1 MSEGETPEAQS
12 VEETGV
18 AEPVKHRRGGPIW
31 FVLRWSSRVLFTLLG
46 IVALAVI
53 FLHTPPGRQFIVD
66 QLSSYAPASGLKVKV
81 GDIDG
86 SVLWGSTLKNVR
98 FYDKN
103 KKLFLE
109 IPEIELNWRPYK
121 FPFIGLDIRHLIAH
135 DGTLHAVPQFVPG
148 NPDAPILPNFDIRV
162 DQFVV
167 DNLHVDKGLAG
178 DERTVNLRA
187 KTDIRNGL
195 VYFKANGSLGGGD
208 HLAAL
213 IHAQPDRNIFKADVN
228 IDAPKGGLIATM
240 ANSTKGFTID
250 IRGDGTWKRWDGAIL
265 AEQESKRLVALAL
278 HNTNGKY
285 SIAGQIR
292 PDGHVKGLAG
302 KALGDLVSVAAI
314 GTLKQSILVGNFALR
329 SKALTLDAG
338 GAIDLNDN
346 IFEDLAIKAKLADP
360 SLMGGTTKIGNAQLD
375 ATMNGAFNSFSAK
388 HQLRIGE
395 LDLGKTS
402 VKGITQSGVARYDG
416 TRWSA
421 PLDLRV
427 KRVITGNKAI
437 DPRLTNGRAT
447 GLLQLKGDTL
457 TADSLAVAFDNLKAT
472 LALKADLA
480 KSNIEVSGP
489 VEAHGFVL
497 DNIGTL
503 DLGAKF
509 RFRFND
515 GPWTLRANVTGRM
528 PRVTN
533 GTLEEIA
540 GTNIRFDGGLGLS
553 NTGLIQVDNF
563 KLRASKL
570 QLDLNGRMGGNNATL
585 AGTGRHTKYGPFT
598 IEAELKADGPR
609 AVLVLKDPMPSAG
622 LKDVRVAFAPSED
635 GFAIETE
642 GQSGLGPFN
651 GALQLTMPAGQPT
664 RIDVMH
670 FDIWKTSLS
679 GGVTLEKEGV
689 LGALT
694 LSGGGLDGRVA
705 LSPRDGGQGV
715 EVNLAANN
723 AVFAG
728 PTPLSIRRATIT
740 ASALLKEG
748 ATTIDGSIRAR
759 GLSYGSMFIGSLAA
773 QAQVKDG
780 TGLFDAQLTGRRG
793 SRFELQMQGMV
804 TPDQVIVAAKGAY
817 GSQVIDTP
825 RRAVLNKREDG
836 GWTLQKSQLSFGSG
850 FVIAEGDFGG
860 DRPMDASIKLA
871 NMPLSLIDAVA
882 DDTRLGGSVS
892 GAINIKGSE
901 EGVPT
906 GKARLMVK
914 GLTRAG
920 LTLSSRPINLA
931 LVLDLSPTLLQTRA
945 VMNDGT
951 ATKGRLQGRISNLPR
966 DGNMIERLQAG
977 DLLAQLRYAG
987 PAESLWRLISV
998 EVFDITGELRAA
1010 ADVSGSL
1017 KKPQVRGSLQADDL
1031 HLTSPITGSDVR
1043 NLRARG
1049 TFRGS
1054 RLNITSLS
1062 GITGN
1067 NGTVTGSGFVDLAG
1081 LGKNR
1086 GPVIDLRISTKKAQL
1101 LKRKGMGATV
1111 TGPMRI
1117 VSDGN
1122 GGTIAGRLTISAAD
1136 WTLGREAAENNL
1148 PDIKV
1153 REINL
1158 PADIAPAKAPE
1169 APWRYLINA
1178 KANNNVK
1185 VRGMG
1190 LDSEWSADVQLR
1202 GTTDDPRIGGTAS
1215 VVPRQGFYTFASTQF
1230 ELTRGQIDFDVNG
1243 PIDPRLDITAT
1254 SSDVANLD
1262 VTVRVSGSA
1271 EQPTVAFQSTPSLPE
1286 EEILARLLFGGSI
1299 TDLSATDAIQLGAAL
1314 ASLRGGGGLDP
1325 INSLRSAIG
1334 LDRLRIVAADPT
1346 LDRETAVALGKN
1358 FGRRFYTEIIT
1369 DGRGYN
1375 ATKLEF
1381 RVTSWLSLLASIS
1394 SIGREGVSAEISKDY

>member
-1 MSEGETPEAQS
+1 MNEGEVQAPD
-12 VEETGV
+12 ETGT
-18 AEPVKHRRGGPIW
+18 AEPVKRRRGPIR
-31 FVLRWSSRVLFTLLG
+31 FVLRWSARVVFALLG

-66 QLSSYAPASGLKVKV
+66 QLSSYAPASGLKVEV
-81 GDIDG
+81 GEIDG
-86 SVLWGSTLKNVR
+86 SVLWGSTLKDVR
-98 FYDKN
+98 FFDKN
-103 KKLFLE
+103 NKLFLE
-109 IPEIELNWRPYK
+109 IPEVELNWRPYK
-121 FPFIGLDIRHLIAH
+121 FPLIGLDIRHLIAH

-148 NPDAPILPNFDIRV
+148 NPDAPILPDFDIRV

-167 DNLHVDKGLAG
+167 DNLHVDKGVAG

-187 KTDIRNGL
+187 KTNIRDGL

-213 IHAQPDRNIFKADVN
+213 IHAQPDRDIFKADVN
-228 IDAPKGGLIATM
+228 IDAPADGLIANLS
-240 ANSTKGFTID
+240 NSTKGFMID
-250 IRGDGTWKRWDGAIL
+250 IRGDGTWKQWDGAIL
-265 AEQESKRLVALAL
+265 AKQEEKRLVALAL
-278 HNTNGKY
+278 HNSNGQY
-285 SIAGQIR
+285 TIAGQIR
-292 PDGHVKGLAG
+292 PEGRVKGLAG
-302 KALGDLVSVAAI
+302 KALGDLVSVGAV
-314 GTLKQSILVGNFALR
+314 GTLKQSTLAGNLALR
-329 SKALTLDAG
+329 SKALTLDTG
-338 GAIDLNDN
+338 GAVDLNDK
-346 IFEDLAIKAKLADP
+346 IFHDFSIKAKLADP
-360 SLMGGTTKIGNAQLD
+360 SLMGGSTKIGNAELN
-375 ATMNGAFNSFSAK
+375 ATMNGAFDNLSVQ

-395 LDLGKTS
+395 IDLGKTHI
-402 VKGITQSGVARYDG
+402 KGITQNGVARYDG

-421 PLDLRV
+421 PLDLRI
-427 KRVITGNKAI
+427 KRIVTGNKTI

-447 GLLQLKGDTL
+447 GLLQLKGDML
-457 TADSLAVAFDNLKAT
+457 TASSLPVTFDNLKAT

-480 KSNIEVSGP
+480 KSNVEVSGP
-489 VEAHGFVL
+489 VEARGFVL

-509 RFRFND
+509 RFRLND

-533 GTLEEIA
+533 GTLADIA
-540 GTNIRFDGGLGLS
+540 GTNIRFNGGLGLS
-553 NTGLIQVDNF
+553 NTGRVEVDNF

-570 QLDLNGRMGGNNATL
+570 QLDLNGRMGGNDATL

-598 IEAELKADGPR
+598 IEAELNADGPR
-609 AVLVLKDPMPSAG
+609 AVLVLKDPMPAAG
-622 LKDVRVAFAPSED
+622 LKDVRVALTPSGD
-635 GFAIETE
+635 GYAIETE
-642 GQSGLGPFN
+642 GNSRLGPFN
-651 GALQLTMPAGQPT
+651 GALQLTMPTGEPT
-664 RIDVMH
+664 HIDVQH
-670 FDIWKTSLS
+670 FDIWKTSLT
-679 GGVTLEKEGV
+679 GGVTLQNEGV
-689 LGALT
+689 LGTLT

-705 LSPRDGGQGV
+705 FSPRDGGQGV

-728 PTPLSIRRATIT
+728 PTPVAIRRATIT

-748 ATTIDGSIRAR
+748 ATTINGSIRAR

-773 QAQVKDG
+773 QARVQDG

-793 SRFELQMQGMV
+793 SRFELQMQGKV

-817 GSQVIDTP
+817 GTQAIDTP
-825 RRAVLNKREDG
+825 RRAVLSKREDG

-850 FVIAEGDFGG
+850 FVIVEGNFGG
-860 DRPMDASIKLA
+860 ERPTEASVKLA

-892 GAINIKGSE
+892 GAIDIKSSE
-901 EGVPT
+901 EHVPT

-920 LTLSSRPINLA
+920 LTMSSRPINLA

-945 VMNDGT
+945 VINDGT
-951 ATKGRLQGRISNLPR
+951 ATKGRLQGRIANLPA
-966 DGNMIERLQAG
+966 DGNLIERLQAG
-977 DLLAQLRYAG
+977 NLLAQLRYAG
-987 PAESLWRLISV
+987 PAESLWRLLSI
-998 EVFDITGELRAA
+998 EVFDITGPMRAA
-1010 ADVSGSL
+1010 ADVGGSL
-1017 KKPQVRGSLQADDL
+1017 KNPQVRGSLQADNL
-1031 HLTSPITGSDVR
+1031 HLTSAITGSDVT

-1054 RLNITSLS
+1054 RLNMTTLA
-1062 GITGN
+1062 GTTA
-1067 NGTVTGSGFVDLAG
+1067 NGGTIAGSGFVDLAG

-1086 GPVIDLRISTKKAQL
+1086 GPVIDLRLSAKRAQVV
-1101 LKRKGMGATV
+1101 KRKGMGATV
-1111 TGPMRI
+1111 TGPIRI
-1117 VSDGN
+1117 MSNGS
-1122 GGTIAGRLTISAAD
+1122 GGTIAGRLQINAAE
-1136 WTLGREAAENNL
+1136 WTLGRAEAENNL
-1148 PDIKV
+1148 PDIQI

-1158 PADIAPAKAPE
+1158 PADIAPADTPGE
-1169 APWRYLINA
+1169 PWRYLIDA
-1178 KANNNVK
+1178 KAKDNVK

-1190 LDSEWSADVQLR
+1190 LDSEWSADLQLR

-1215 VVPRQGFYTFASTQF
+1215 VIPRQGFYSFASTQF
-1230 ELTRGQIDFDVNG
+1230 DLTRGQIDFDVNG

-1262 VTVRVSGSA
+1262 VTVRVTGSG
-1271 EQPTVAFQSTPSLPE
+1271 EQPTVSFQSTPSLPE

-1314 ASLRGGGGLDP
+1314 AALRSGGGLDP

-1375 ATKLEF
+1375 ASTVEF

-1394 SIGREGVSAEISKDY
+1394 SIGREGVSAEVSKDY